1 MSECEDVGD
10 PFRTDERFVIGGG
23 NAVGAMCKCK
33 IDNLLRRYRLFLPV
47 RCFIFS
53 NLRNLPIL
61 AEGAF
66 EIAAE
71 IAKAEDEFAWM
82 EMIERLLFVRI
93 QREAANGAI
102 GDLQLAVDDAAA
114 AADARVAFFYVAVMG
129 AAFTIH
135 NS

>member
-1 MSECEDVGD
+1 
-10 PFRTDERFVIGGG
+10 
-23 NAVGAMCKCK
+23 
-33 IDNLLRRYRLFLPV
+33 
-47 RCFIFS
+47 
-53 NLRNLPIL
+53 
-61 AEGAF
+61 
-66 EIAAE
+66 
-71 IAKAEDEFAWM
+71 M